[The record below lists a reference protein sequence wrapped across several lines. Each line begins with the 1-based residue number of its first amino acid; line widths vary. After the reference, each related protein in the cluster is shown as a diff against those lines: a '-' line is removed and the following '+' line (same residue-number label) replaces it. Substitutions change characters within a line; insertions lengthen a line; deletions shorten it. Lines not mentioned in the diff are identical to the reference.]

1 MKNLIG
7 MLLIVVT
14 VSGCATSGMPAT
26 QALRAPRGDAETD
39 RVLYADLIRG
49 MIEQQNFYAALA
61 HIQEQQRLQGSTP
74 ELRYLEAETRRR
86 LGQLDAAETLYSGLL
101 RSSLAGAAYHGLGL
115 LYADRDAR
123 RSIGY
128 LQEAARRQPTHAQTR
143 NDLGYALA
151 VAGDHPAALV
161 ELATAVELDPASDKA
176 RNNLA
181 LLLMLSGDED
191 GVQRIVRETAMTADA
206 VQRLRQ
212 QASALK
218 HRGDTALG
226 GGP

>member
-1 MKNLIG
+1 MRCLAVV
-7 MLLIVVT
+7 LLAAAVA
-14 VSGCATSGMPAT
+14 GCAAPGMPPS
-26 QALRAPRGDAETD
+26 QAQLSARGDAATD
-39 RVLYADLIRG
+39 RGLYADLIRG
-49 MIEQQNFYAALA
+49 MIDQQNFYAALA
-61 HIQEQQRLQGSTP
+61 HIQAQQQVQGATP
-74 ELRYLEAETRRR
+74 ELRHLEAETRRR
-86 LGQLDAAETLYSGLL
+86 LGQNDAAQSLYEGLL
-101 RSSLAGAAYHGLGL
+101 RSPLAGAAYHGLGL
-115 LYADRDAR
+115 LYAGRDSE

-128 LQEAARRQPTHAQTR
+128 LRQAATRQPTHAQTR

-151 VAGDHPAALV
+151 VAGDYPAALV

-191 GVQRIVRETAMTADA
+191 GVQRIVRETGMTADA

-218 HRGDTALG
+218 PRDDTAFG
-226 GGP
+226 EVR